1 MQSAL
6 ISIGIYT
13 IILALSQIFL
23 KIGVSQIGGFKINS
37 LADIFALVPT
47 ILSTPL
53 LLLGIALMG
62 SSFFFWMYILS
73 WFKLS
78 LVFPLTAMT
87 YVFVAILAG
96 IFLGEKLLWI
106 NYLGI
111 VLIAAGIGF
120 LVYK

>member
-1 MQSAL
+1 MQNAI

-13 IILALSQIFL
+13 IVLALSQIFL

-37 LADIFALVPT
+37 FADIVALVPA

-53 LLLGIALMG
+53 LMLGIILMG
-62 SSFFFWMYILS
+62 GSFFFWMYILS

-87 YVFVAILAG
+87 YVFVAILAS

-111 VLIAAGIGF
+111 ILIAAGIGF